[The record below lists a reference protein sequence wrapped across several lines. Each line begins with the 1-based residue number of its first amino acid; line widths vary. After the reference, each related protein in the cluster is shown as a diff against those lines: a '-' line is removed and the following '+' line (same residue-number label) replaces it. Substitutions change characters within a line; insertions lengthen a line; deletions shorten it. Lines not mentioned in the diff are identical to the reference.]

1 MTKPILHAEDV
12 IEKPSTDNT
21 KDVGHADILKPRW
34 EDMTDGHA
42 KPEAEEEKEPE
53 EWATW
58 KMLPEG
64 NNKLLNFIFIFLKI
78 LTFLTFF

>member
-1 MTKPILHAEDV
+1 MIKPILHAEDV
-12 IEKPSTDNT
+12 IEKPSIDNT
-21 KDVGHADILKPRW
+21 KDVGHVDTLKPRW

-64 NNKLLNFIFIFLKI
+64 NKKLYFSFFIFL
-78 LTFLTFF
+78 FFWNF

>member
-1 MTKPILHAEDV
+1 
-12 IEKPSTDNT
+12 
-21 KDVGHADILKPRW
+21 
-34 EDMTDGHA
+34 MTDGHA
-42 KPEAEEEKEPE
+42 KPEAEEEKELE

-78 LTFLTFF
+78 LTFLTFFYFLEQKMDLEPLKLRKVI